1 MSIKKTDCSVGFFD
15 FFFFFSTFTA
25 ELCNLK
31 GEEPMKNTALVTGAS
46 GGIGRELA
54 RVHAEHHGD
63 LVVVARSRD
72 ALRELKGE
80 LENAYG
86 ITVEVLAKDLNDPET
101 PKEIFET
108 LRDKNIEVEILI
120 NNAGFGTFA
129 PFIRT
134 DWDKQAAILA
144 VNIHALTGL
153 THRFLPGMIER
164 NRGRVLNVASTAAF
178 YPGPL
183 MSVYYASKHYVL
195 AFSDSLAEEIR
206 NSEVTITTLCP
217 GPTDTGFQ
225 RRAGNENIRLMKK
238 FAVMDPYS
246 VAKYGYRKM
255 LAGKLTAVPG
265 LFNTLSAVLP
275 RVLPRK
281 AAMRIVRRQHEEE

>member
-1 MSIKKTDCSVGFFD
+1 
-15 FFFFFSTFTA
+15 
-25 ELCNLK
+25 
-31 GEEPMKNTALVTGAS
+31 MKNTALVTGAS

-54 RVHAEHHGD
+54 RVHAESGGD
-63 LVVVARSRD
+63 LVVVARSGD

-80 LENAYG
+80 LENAHG
-86 ITVEVLAKDLNDPET
+86 ITVEVIEKDLNDPEAA
-101 PKEIFET
+101 KVIFEA

-134 DWDKQAAILA
+134 DWDKQAAIIA

-153 THRFLPGMIER
+153 THRFLPGMVER

-183 MSVYYASKHYVL
+183 MSVYYASKHYVS
-195 AFSDSLAEEIR
+195 AFSDSLAEELR
-206 NSEVTITTLCP
+206 DTEVTITTLYP

-225 RRAGNENIRLMKK
+225 SRAGNENIRLMKK
-238 FAVMDPYS
+238 YIVMSPKS
-246 VAKYGYRKM
+246 VAEYGYQKM
-255 LAGKLTAVPG
+255 LAGKLVAVPG
-265 LFNTLSAVLP
+265 LFNKLSAVLP
-275 RVLPRK
+275 RFLPRK

>member
-1 MSIKKTDCSVGFFD
+1 
-15 FFFFFSTFTA
+15 
-25 ELCNLK
+25 
-31 GEEPMKNTALVTGAS
+31 MKNTALVTGAS

-54 RVHAEHHGD
+54 RVHAESGGD
-63 LVVVARSRD
+63 LVVVARSGD

-80 LENAYG
+80 LENAHG
-86 ITVEVLAKDLNDPET
+86 ITVEVLEKDLNDPEA
-101 PKEIFET
+101 PKEILEA

-134 DWDKQAAILA
+134 DWDKQAAIIA

-153 THRFLPGMIER
+153 THSFLPGMIER

-225 RRAGNENIRLMKK
+225 SRAGNENIRLMKK

-246 VAKYGYRKM
+246 VAKYGYQKM

-275 RVLPRK
+275 RFLPRK